1 MFSRL
6 LTQSFRRD
14 WRRKLLAILTIALAT
29 TLMTALASLSIDVGD
44 KMAREMKAYG
54 SNIHVVPKSESI
66 PLVIGGV
73 DYNPLTGRD
82 FLQEADLPKI
92 KDIFWRNNITGLSP
106 FLPVKVAMTRA
117 GDGGDTGSEV
127 QLLGTYFKKPIK
139 VEGSEDFMTGV
150 TTTNAFWRIDGA
162 WPAEGALDEVAV
174 GEGLARNRAIAAGD
188 TLSLAAQDGG
198 APRKV
203 TVTGIV
209 TAGGAEDGQIL
220 APLALAQDLSGHV
233 GKVASVDVTALTIP
247 ENDLSRRARHDPS
260 GLDAEEYDTWYCSA
274 YVSAIVHQIE
284 EALPDASARPIWQ
297 VADSEGVVI
306 GKIQLL
312 MLVVALAAFAS
323 SAMVISSLLNT
334 AVMERSRE
342 IGLMKALGASRAAIL
357 ALFVGEAVVIGII
370 GGLIGAAI
378 GAGLAQVI
386 GVTVFGSAIAFP
398 AIVILVVVVGSVL
411 IALAGSILPSRTIAG
426 LAPVETLYGRR

>member
-14 WRRKLLAILTIALAT
+14 WRRKLLAVATIALAT

-54 SNIHVVPKSESI
+54 SNIRVVPKSESI

-73 DYNPLTGRD
+73 DYNPLSGRD
-82 FLQEADLPKI
+82 FLNEADLPKI

-106 FLPVKVAMTRA
+106 FLPVKVAMTDAVGNRA
-117 GDGGDTGSEV
+117 EV
-127 QLLGTYFKKPIK
+127 QLVGTYFRKPIE
-139 VEGSEDFMTGV
+139 VEGAETFATGV
-150 TTTNAFWRIDGA
+150 TTTNSFWRIDGA
-162 WPAEGALDEVAV
+162 WPAEDALDEVAV
-174 GEGLARNRAIAAGD
+174 GESLAASHDIAAGD
-188 TLSLAAQDGG
+188 TLSLAAEDGG
-198 APRKV
+198 TPRDVK
-203 TVTGIV
+203 VTGIL

-220 APLALAQDLSGHV
+220 APLALAQALSGHA

-247 ENDLSRRARHDPS
+247 ENDLSRRARHNPS
-260 GLDAEEYDTWYCSA
+260 ELDAEEYDTWYCSA

-342 IGLMKALGASRAAIL
+342 IGLMKALGASRAGIL
-357 ALFVGEAVVIGII
+357 ALFIGEAVVIGII

-378 GAGLAQVI
+378 GAGLAQLI